1 MDDDTVVRLQIWD
14 TAGQERFRSMAP
26 MYYRSANCGIICYDI
41 TSRDSFNAMHSWL
54 VELKENPLV
63 DEDLTIY
70 IVGTKLD
77 LVDENPSLRQV
88 SFEDCVAY
96 AANYLDNQKKRDSLS
111 PPFRSH
117 NQSNRY
123 PEPNANPDKTR
134 LSYSPPSQLNPSI
147 KSKLLTTRRRR
158 RRRHTFNDQTI
169 PSCTNPTNPAS
180 QNIAPADKNHE
191 SITVTPSVSTP
202 RRHRPS
208 GGQTTSE
215 STLDLETPE
224 FFTEYSKS
232 KKMHK
237 SKTSNDIFSYLN
249 KSSGSNHIQ
258 SSINDIFNDRNESVY
273 SNEPNNKRIEKNT
286 SDQSYSQ
293 SKYTDSTDIH
303 TNNIR
308 NLSKSDLEYFS
319 SFCFEI
325 SAKNNRGISQLFE
338 TINRR
343 LVEQHYNK
351 QYQEMCKNEKGY
363 YQERL
368 YNTRDLQGKTVSLDR
383 DSETQD
389 YQSFGSRCC

>member
-1 MDDDTVVRLQIWD
+1 
-14 TAGQERFRSMAP
+14 
-26 MYYRSANCGIICYDI
+26 
-41 TSRDSFNAMHSWL
+41 
-54 VELKENPLV
+54 
-63 DEDLTIY
+63 
-70 IVGTKLD
+70 
-77 LVDENPSLRQV
+77 
-88 SFEDCVAY
+88 
-96 AANYLDNQKKRDSLS
+96 
-111 PPFRSH
+111 
-117 NQSNRY
+117 
-123 PEPNANPDKTR
+123 
-134 LSYSPPSQLNPSI
+134 
-147 KSKLLTTRRRR
+147 
-158 RRRHTFNDQTI
+158 
-169 PSCTNPTNPAS
+169 
-180 QNIAPADKNHE
+180 
-191 SITVTPSVSTP
+191 
-202 RRHRPS
+202 
-208 GGQTTSE
+208 
-215 STLDLETPE
+215 
-224 FFTEYSKS
+224 
-232 KKMHK
+232 MHK

-325 SAKNNRGISQLFE
+325 SAKNNRGISQL
-338 TINRR
+338 
-343 LVEQHYNK
+343 LK
-351 QYQEMCKNEKGY
+351 QSIADWSNSITTNSIKKCKNEKGY